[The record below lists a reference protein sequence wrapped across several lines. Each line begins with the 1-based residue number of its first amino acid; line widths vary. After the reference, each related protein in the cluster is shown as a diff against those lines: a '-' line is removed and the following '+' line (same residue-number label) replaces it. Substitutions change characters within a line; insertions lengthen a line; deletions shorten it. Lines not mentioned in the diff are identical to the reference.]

1 MDSMAW
7 SRRQV
12 LVVLAVVLAAAL
24 MQNASANNDSQ
35 AVESEVDGNEIATE
49 ESVVSS
55 KTENIHIIVRAS
67 RAARREANPLPEQM
81 AY

>member
-1 MDSMAW
+1 MTW

-12 LVVLAVVLAAAL
+12 WVVLAVVLATVL
-24 MQNASANNDSQ
+24 MQNASGTNDLQ
-35 AVESEVDGNEIATE
+35 AVESDVDGNEIATE

-55 KTENIHIIVRAS
+55 KTEDIHIIVRAS
-67 RAARREANPLPEQM
+67 RAARREASPLSEQM